1 MEWEG
6 TSTTCCT
13 VLSPNPLVCCSN
25 QAKASVMDHG
35 QRHQRCPL
43 SVFKCRPRL
52 VISYVWN
59 LGGPNWSAYLNS
71 RLQIFKWG
79 HPGGMGFCLR
89 GMCPLP
95 QLLSPDLFC
104 HSYVCKKTH
113 TNIWPVILPKVLH
126 QGSPMSYPYL
136 PRAEGRPTTAFQW
149 KSSPSLAQVCGR
161 SDWDAVMNCTKF
173 LLIMQLRASNANDCE
188 IPNSWLDDRSHK
200 GPPVHCVSLGL
211 GKSGK
216 LQTKWWCI
224 RLPAS
229 ENLPLLE
236 QYR

>member
-79 HPGGMGFCLR
+79 HPGGHGLLSER
-89 GMCPLP
+89 YVPPPPTAVPWSILP
-95 QLLSPDLFC
+95 QLRLQKNPHKHLTSYPAKSASPGQPHVLSLSASSRRAPHNC
-104 HSYVCKKTH
+104 ISMKKH
-113 TNIWPVILPKVLH
+113 ALSCSSLWPKWLGRGHELH
-126 QGSPMSYPYL
+126 QVSPHYAAKGVECEWPRNAQLSAWRLLSQRISSALCIFGS
-136 PRAEGRPTTAFQW
+136 R
-149 KSSPSLAQVCGR
+149 
-161 SDWDAVMNCTKF
+161 
-173 LLIMQLRASNANDCE
+173 
-188 IPNSWLDDRSHK
+188 
-200 GPPVHCVSLGL
+200 
-211 GKSGK
+211 
-216 LQTKWWCI
+216 
-224 RLPAS
+224 
-229 ENLPLLE
+229 
-236 QYR
+236 